1 MKIVINGALGAMGK
15 VLTSLCENGV
25 RNAEAAALVD
35 RLGGE
40 GIYTDIC
47 EFKGDADVLVDFSH
61 HSCAPALSKYAAECG
76 MALVMATTGH
86 SDGELAAIYEAAK
99 KVPVFMSANMSLGVA
114 LLAELAA
121 KTAALFPDA
130 DIEIIEKHHNRKLDA
145 PSGTALMIARSI
157 ENARGETKFVYGRH
171 GQQKRETGE
180 VGIHAVRA
188 GNIVGE
194 HEVIVAT
201 DSQIIT
207 LKHEAQSRALFAE
220 GALAAADFICGK
232 PAGLYTMKDIAKA

>member
-1 MKIVINGALGAMGK
+1 MRVVINGSQGVMGQN
-15 VLTSLCENGV
+15 LAALCEKGM
-25 RNAEAAALVD
+25 RGAEIAALVD
-35 RLGGE
+35 RVGGE
-40 GIYTDIC
+40 GIYTDINL
-47 EFKGDADVLVDFSH
+47 FAGNADVVIDFSH
-61 HSCAPALSKYAAECG
+61 HTCAPALAKYAAEKG

-86 SDGELAAIYEAAK
+86 DDGELAAIYEAAK

-121 KTAALFPDA
+121 KTAAIFPDA

-157 ENARGETKFVYGRH
+157 ENARGETKFVYGRQ
-171 GQQKRETGE
+171 GQQKREHGE

-201 DSQIIT
+201 DTQIIT

-220 GALAAADFICGK
+220 GALAAAEFICGK